1 MFNLKYF
8 LYLIL
13 FVFLFQITKCQGQGA
28 GRWIG
33 KNEIE
38 GSSSVDGGKKLVDSP
53 LNVETLDNIVSPY
66 AIGWSPENEWTM
78 DPIRLKKWSTQ
89 LRYGKRAV
97 SAFRRSPW
105 SSQVRFG

>member
-8 LYLIL
+8 LHFLF
-13 FVFLFQITKCQGQGA
+13 FVFLLPITKCQSQGA
-28 GRWIG
+28 SRWIA

-38 GSSSVDGGKKLVDSP
+38 GFED
-53 LNVETLDNIVSPY
+53 DNIVSPY

-78 DPIRLKKWSTQ
+78 DPLRLKKWSTQ